1 MRIFSY
7 LLGIIF
13 TLFAIVQLND
23 PDPVIWV
30 LVYIIAAIVA
40 FLFPHKKPNKW
51 LLLAIALAYLT
62 GTILLFPA
70 SIGAWISAE
79 DKSRSL
85 GMTLPGIEEAR
96 ESMGLF
102 LCFLSMTFYYIKAR

>member
-7 LLGIIF
+7 ILGIIF
-13 TLFAIVQLND
+13 TLFALVQFND
-23 PDPVIWV
+23 PDPAIWV
-30 LVYIIAAIVA
+30 SIYVVAAIVA
-40 FLFPHKKPNKW
+40 FQFPHKKPNKW

-62 GTILLFPA
+62 GAVLLFPP
-70 SIGAWISAE
+70 SMGAWISAE
-79 DKSRSL
+79 EQSKSL

-102 LCFLSMTFYYIKAR
+102 LCFLAMAFYWSKTK